1 MLSKKSKAVFLTL
14 LAGALWGTSF
24 PIIKIGL
31 ETIDPF
37 TFVFWR
43 FLVSA
48 VTLVA
53 VMLALRKLDFRVQNK
68 KLLVFLGI
76 ANAAG
81 YLLQYVAMNYTT
93 AAKAAL
99 FINLSAIWV
108 ALLSP
113 KLLGETFSRK
123 KILGVLAGLM
133 GIVFVSTNLD
143 FSALG
148 GGQIVADIMLIVSG
162 LTWAVFM
169 IYNKKLVM
177 NSTSATFQ
185 SMTWVLLITFLSI
198 MPFAFLAGP
207 GFFQLS
213 GWAWIAIFWTAIV
226 CWVLP
231 YYLWLEGLKHLSASV
246 STVLLLSEI
255 VVAVIL
261 SILVLKEPI
270 TIFSTIGAFLIV
282 IAITLVSVQDKKK
295 SSQPKLKKSFLALCL
310 SLNTKRIEI
319 FGLGRIKM
327 AKILTVA
334 LVVIMLVVGF
344 VVGLVASPF
353 ILAQN
358 SSGTDTVWDNI
369 QQTKEIKVGT
379 DPTWPPYQLR
389 DNTTGE
395 IVGFEVDL
403 ANACAQ
409 KLGLTIKWNDVG
421 FDNIILSVQQGQLDM
436 GVSGFSIT
444 PERLDQVSFTL
455 PHSTTEAQVVMLK
468 STMDSKQITTV
479 NSLADFKN
487 FRHHRW
493 STSWKR

>member
-1 MLSKKSKAVFLTL
+1 VLNKKSKAVFFTL

-53 VMLALRKLDFRVQNK
+53 IMLALRKIDFKVQNK

-76 ANAAG
+76 TNAAG

-113 KLLGETFSRK
+113 KLLGETFPRK
-123 KILGVLAGLM
+123 KILGVLVGLM
-133 GIVFVSTNLD
+133 GIVFVSTNLNLW
-143 FSALG
+143 ALG
-148 GGQIVADIMLIVSG
+148 EGQIVADFTLIVSG
-162 LTWAVFM
+162 LTWAIFMVF
-169 IYNKKLVM
+169 NKKLVM

-185 SMTWVLLITFLSI
+185 SMTWVLLVTFLSI
-198 MPFAFLAGP
+198 VPFAFLSGP

-213 GWAWIAIFWTAIV
+213 GWAWLAIVWTAII

-261 SILVLKEPI
+261 SIVVLKEPI

-282 IAITLVSVQDKKK
+282 IAIALVSVQDNKVK
-295 SSQPKLKKSFLALCL
+295 STEAEKSLFLA
-310 SLNTKRIEI
+310 
-319 FGLGRIKM
+319 
-327 AKILTVA
+327 
-334 LVVIMLVVGF
+334 
-344 VVGLVASPF
+344 
-353 ILAQN
+353 
-358 SSGTDTVWDNI
+358 
-369 QQTKEIKVGT
+369 
-379 DPTWPPYQLR
+379 
-389 DNTTGE
+389 
-395 IVGFEVDL
+395 
-403 ANACAQ
+403 
-409 KLGLTIKWNDVG
+409 
-421 FDNIILSVQQGQLDM
+421 
-436 GVSGFSIT
+436 
-444 PERLDQVSFTL
+444 
-455 PHSTTEAQVVMLK
+455 
-468 STMDSKQITTV
+468 
-479 NSLADFKN
+479 
-487 FRHHRW
+487 
-493 STSWKR
+493 